1 MANEFYTPSGSPATS
16 SHGASSTIRAEFLAL
31 QAAFNKMPTLSTNAS
46 KILAVNAGGNAIEAL
61 SNASVLSSIG
71 AQPSSVN
78 LTTYSSITPTTT
90 GASLITAAS
99 GSAALT
105 VVGGQPL
112 NANLT
117 SLAAT
122 GGQPLNANLTD
133 LATVTPTAT
142 GKQIIGI
149 ASYAA
154 LKTAGAMAASG
165 ANADITSL
173 TGLTT
178 ALSVTQGGTGSTT
191 ATAARTALS
200 AAKSNAIAIFEEQ
213 LPNGTSVAAVAGL
226 QTRGLNTLVV
236 NEIGLTV
243 ASSTFT
249 LLPGTYILTA
259 SAPAYAVNS
268 HKIAILNVTDFTT
281 DFLGTN
287 ASANAANLVHS
298 DSFIHGVKFTIAS
311 SKQYSLQHY
320 VQTAKATDG
329 LGKAVVG
336 GTYTEVYARVMIEK
350 LD

>member
-117 SLAAT
+117 
-122 GGQPLNANLTD
+122 D

-191 ATAARTALS
+191 ATAARIALS